1 MIKYLY
7 VVLIVMSLA
16 LWFLWHNNNS
26 LRTENANLQTEL
38 DLTKNKLKDA
48 IDINKHITQYNK
60 ELAQTINNYK
70 IESQDL
76 QGKLS
81 KFELKANKISKHPK
95 MLENR
100 INKGT
105 QEVNHC
111 FEQISKGEEC

>member
-1 MIKYLY
+1 MLQPRAAQQCYLQE
-7 VVLIVMSLA
+7 V
-16 LWFLWHNNNS
+16 
-26 LRTENANLQTEL
+26 RGG
-38 DLTKNKLKDA
+38 
-48 IDINKHITQYNK
+48 INKHITQYNK

>member
-1 MIKYLY
+1 MTKYLY
-7 VVLIVMSLA
+7 VVLLVMMSA
-16 LWFLWHNNNS
+16 LWILWHNNNS

-48 IDINKHITQYNK
+48 IDINMRITQYNK

-81 KFELKANKISKHPK
+81 KFELKVNKISKHPK